1 MLGSVLPEKNNN
13 INSLLCILII
23 IQNGQL
29 RLKTKA
35 PFMHWDTAALNLINT
50 GFDRS
55 MAKAQLQYRRCAR
68 SRVKL
73 NYWVRTVVN
82 TVVGKN
88 DNAL

>member
-13 INSLLCILII
+13 INSLPRILI
-23 IQNGQL
+23 IQNGQ

-35 PFMHWDTAALNLINT
+35 QFIHWAAAALNLINI
-50 GFDRS
+50 GFNRT
-55 MAKAQLQYRRCAR
+55 MAKAQLQFRHRAR

-73 NYWVRTVVN
+73 NYWVRTVVS

-88 DNAL
+88 NNAL

>member
-23 IQNGQL
+23 QNGQ

-35 PFMHWDTAALNLINT
+35 QFIHWAAAALNLINI

-55 MAKAQLQYRRCAR
+55 MAKAQIQFRRCAR

-82 TVVGKN
+82 TVIGKN